1 LEQLKETEFKGLNY
15 SIQRYKGLGE
25 MDPIQLW
32 ETTMDPARR
41 TLIKVNVDDAFL
53 ANEIF
58 SSLMGEDVESRREFI
73 LKNAQF
79 IENLDI

>member
-1 LEQLKETEFKGLNY
+1 
-15 SIQRYKGLGE
+15 
-25 MDPIQLW
+25 MDPS
-32 ETTMDPARR
+32 RR

>member
-1 LEQLKETEFKGLNY
+1 
-15 SIQRYKGLGE
+15 
-25 MDPIQLW
+25 
-32 ETTMDPARR
+32 MDPARR